1 MAIDLQISEDG
12 ELLVNA
18 AGDLATCWGDEQ
30 LAQEV
35 LVRLKTQKGDYLLAP
50 EMGASLERFIGSPNE
65 ASTHL
70 SIEAAVRAE
79 LERGG
84 LVSGSTV
91 DVIPIGANEILIVV
105 EFPSYSDDDRIIQV
119 SAGLD
124 LRTGLVYA
132 RADTRES

>member
-12 ELLVNA
+12 ELLINA

-35 LVRLKTQKGDYLLAP
+35 LIRLKTQKGDFLLSP
-50 EMGASLERFIGSPNE
+50 EMGTSLERFIGQPNE
-65 ASTHL
+65 VNTHR
-70 SIEAAVRAE
+70 SIQAAVKSE

-84 LVSGSTV
+84 LIYGSSV
-91 DVIPIGANEILIVV
+91 EVVPIGPNEILIVV
-105 EFPSYSDDDRIIQV
+105 EFPSYADDNRIIQI

-132 RADTRES
+132 RADSRQS

>member
-1 MAIDLQISEDG
+1 MPIDLQISEDG

-35 LVRLKTQKGDYLLAP
+35 LVRLKTQKGDFLLSP
-50 EMGASLERFIGSPNE
+50 EMGASLERFIGLPNE
-65 ASTHL
+65 PSTHIAIQAAL
-70 SIEAAVRAE
+70 ETELQRGSLIFGAQIEV
-79 LERGG
+79 
-84 LVSGSTV
+84 V
-91 DVIPIGANEILIVV
+91 PIGPNEVLIVV

-124 LRTGLVYA
+124 LRTGVVYA
-132 RADTRES
+132 RVDSRQS